1 MGLFGFYFPSL
12 LQTPAQGDQL
22 QRLVM
27 LQGRRTASQTRQT
40 AGLAKRVAE
49 LEKDAGFL
57 ALLLGSV
64 LERLD
69 RKGVVTKEDL
79 KAEMAALDS
88 LDGVEDGRLDIRVL
102 RGKASEKRSENPRPA
117 RPYAVR

>member
-12 LQTPAQGDQL
+12 IQAPTQGDQM

-27 LQGRRTASQTRQT
+27 LQGRRGARQARDT

-57 ALLLGSV
+57 ALLLGAV

-69 RKGVVTKEDL
+69 RKGVVTKDDL
-79 KAEMAALDS
+79 KTEMAALDS
-88 LDGVEDGRLDIRVL
+88 LDGVADGRLDIRIL
-102 RGKASEKRSENPRPA
+102 RGKATEKRSQPKA
-117 RPYAVR
+117 YVR